1 MTRRLQFQTLPV
13 FGADQ
18 RQVAEVVRGA
28 MNGKTNNTGEI
39 TLATGNATSTTLY
52 DDRIGYDS
60 LIFFVPLSE
69 AAEEDSAPYGAFQD
83 TTDQTA
89 ANTTTAYAVTLDT
102 TDYSNGVYLSN
113 SSRLNVRNYGIY
125 NIQFS
130 IQLKNTTNDSQDT
143 DIWFRKNGTNV
154 AGSNSRF
161 SMPARKSTG
170 DPSHLIAAMN
180 FFLEMNAGD
189 YVEVMWRVSDVGVSI
204 EQYPTST
211 SPTRPSIPSDVGSFS
226 EKGPTTVGQSQYI
239 PSSGGI
245 KTAGTLGQEFSVINP
260 FLTLNYIIHS
270 GPPAF

>member
-1 MTRRLQFQTLPV
+1 MTRRIQFQTLPV

-52 DDRIGYDS
+52 DDRIGFDS
-60 LIFFVPLSE
+60 LIFFVPLSA
-69 AAEEDSAPYGAFQD
+69 AAEADSAPYGAFQD
-83 TTDQTA
+83 STDQTA
-89 ANTTTAYAVTLDT
+89 ANTTTAYAVTFDT

-180 FFLEMNAGD
+180 YFLEMNAGD
-189 YVEVMWRVSDVGVSI
+189 YVEIMWRVSDIGVSI

-211 SPTRPSIPSDVGSFS
+211 SPTRPAIPSA
-226 EKGPTTVGQSQYI
+226 I
-239 PSSGGI
+239 
-245 KTAGTLGQEFSVINP
+245 A
-260 FLTLNYIIHS
+260 TLNYVAPSATTNLYVSTQQQGQATITHWANATADKTYGYIVV
-270 GPPAF
+270 G

>member
-1 MTRRLQFQTLPV
+1 MTRRIQFQTLPV

-52 DDRIGYDS
+52 DDRIGFDS
-60 LIFFVPLSE
+60 LIFFVPLSA
-69 AAEEDSAPYGAFQD
+69 AAEADSAPYGAFQD

-102 TDYSNGVYLSN
+102 TDYSNGVYVSN

-130 IQLKNTTNDSQDT
+130 FQYKNTTNDAQDV
-143 DIWFRKNGTNV
+143 DIWFRKNGTNID
-154 AGSNSRF
+154 GSNSRF
-161 SMPARKSTG
+161 SLPARKSTG

-180 FFLEMNAGD
+180 YFLEMNAGD
-189 YVEVMWRVSDVGVSI
+189 YAEIMWRVTDVGVSL
-204 EQYPTST
+204 EHFPTST
-211 SPTRPSIPSDVGSFS
+211 TPDRPSVPSAIV
-226 EKGPTTVGQSQYI
+226 
-239 PSSGGI
+239 
-245 KTAGTLGQEFSVINP
+245 
-260 FLTLNYIIHS
+260 TLNYVAPSATTNLYVSTQQQGQATITHWANATADKTYGYIVV
-270 GPPAF
+270 G